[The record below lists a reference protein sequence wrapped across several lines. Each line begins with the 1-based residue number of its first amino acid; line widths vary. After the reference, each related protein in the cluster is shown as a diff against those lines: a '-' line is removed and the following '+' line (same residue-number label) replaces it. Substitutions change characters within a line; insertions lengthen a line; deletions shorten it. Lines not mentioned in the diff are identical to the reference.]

1 MAEFAFMKEVL
12 AAFGRGSVRLFRA
25 NSGMAWTGRVVSHTR
40 QFITI
45 ADPRTFHGMPSGT
58 SDLIGWQSIEITP
71 DMVGQRVAVFVAVE
85 CKAPAGRPTEGQAAF
100 LSAVRRAGGR
110 AVLARSTADVA
121 AALGPAP

>member
-25 NSGMAWTGRVVSHTR
+25 NSGMAWTGRVVSHTK

-45 ADPRTFHGMPSGT
+45 ADPRTFHGMPAGT

-85 CKAPAGRPTEGQAAF
+85 CKTPAGRPTEAQAAF

-110 AVLARSTADVA
+110 AVLARSTGDVA